1 MSKDKNFGVV
11 NSDIAQGYLF
21 SRPVPREDVPALLL
35 RHAAQQLG
43 ARPLQ
48 AKHELRQKQS
58 TMRVDFLGGG
68 YLRYKS
74 PVESHG
80 ALKTWRS
87 GM

>member
-48 AKHELRQKQS
+48 VKHELRQKQS
-58 TMRVDFLGGG
+58 TMRVDLPRRR
-68 YLRYKS
+68 LS
-74 PVESHG
+74 S
-80 ALKTWRS
+80 L
-87 GM
+87 